1 MRRVVLV
8 FALSFAIACQR
19 EQPVKPAVSRQPSAV
34 SRSTTP
40 SGAPE
45 ATRPL
50 KSTPSRCAGDG
61 SYGAAVECIRIAA
74 TLKFK
79 SSDGDGEMTRPTP
92 GAERLVLHA
101 RDGEWLAESKRTGI
115 VWTHDGKPV
124 NEVPQKLAKLWE
136 RLTIFPD
143 PQKKEG
149 TPKLSME
156 GDVHRYDFTDAN
168 TGDRYSVWV
177 SPADGHIT
185 KLQVNAWTIEF
196 V

>member
-1 MRRVVLV
+1 MRRAVVVL
-8 FALSFAIACQR
+8 ALSVAVACQR
-19 EQPVKPAVSRQPSAV
+19 EKPVVSRRPAVSRQPSAV
-34 SRSTTP
+34 SRPTP
-40 SGAPE
+40 HEPA
-45 ATRPL
+45 RPS

-74 TLKFK
+74 ALKFK
-79 SSDGDGEMTRPTP
+79 SSDGDGEMTRPTS
-92 GAERLVLHA
+92 GAERLVVHA
-101 RDGEWLAESKRTGI
+101 KDGEWIAESKRSGI
-115 VWTHDGKPV
+115 VWTHDGRPA

-149 TPKLSME
+149 APKLSME
-156 GDVHRYDFTDAN
+156 GEVRRYDFTDAN

-196 V
+196 A